1 MKTEGVAM
9 SHSPNLT
16 GVVSVMLGVRDLVAS
31 TRFYTETLGL
41 KTRLQSPQIV
51 LLDAGAISLGLSP
64 GHARLA
70 PQTNASEIN
79 GATEVA
85 FGVDDIRT
93 AYQYL
98 KDKGIAFLS
107 EPRQATDKEFD
118 AHFRDPDG
126 HLLSI
131 FGPEFTV

>member
-1 MKTEGVAM
+1 MPSTV
-9 SHSPNLT
+9 NLT
-16 GVVSVMLGVRDLVAS
+16 RVVSVMLGVHDLEAS
-31 TRFYTETLGL
+31 TRFYMETLGL
-41 KTRLQSPQIV
+41 KARLQSPQIV
-51 LLDAGAISLGLSP
+51 LLDAGAIILGLSP

-70 PQTNASEIN
+70 PQANSPQIN

-93 AYQYL
+93 AFTGL
-98 KDKGIAFLS
+98 KDKGVSFLS
-107 EPRQATDKEFD
+107 EPRQATDKEFA

-131 FGPEFTV
+131 FGPESTV

>member
-1 MKTEGVAM
+1 MMPQTL
-9 SHSPNLT
+9 NLNR
-16 GVVSVMLGVRDLVAS
+16 VVSVMLGVRDLEAS

-41 KTRLQSPQIV
+41 KATLQSPQIV
-51 LLDAGAISLGLSP
+51 LLDAGTIILGLSP

-70 PQTNASEIN
+70 QQIN

-85 FGVDDIRT
+85 FGVDEIQT
-93 AYQYL
+93 AYAGL
-98 KDKGIAFLS
+98 KDKGVTFLS
-107 EPRQATDKEFD
+107 EPKQATDKEFA

-131 FGPEFTV
+131 FGPKASA